1 MSRHSLQD
9 QTSIPLIVTTNESGT
24 GAARSQTGHSL
35 DSSNYKNK
43 SSRSF
48 IRQNKLSS
56 EHRNQ
61 SVPYNLQVY
70 MQ

>member
-9 QTSIPLIVTTNESGT
+9 QTSIPLIVTTNESG
-24 GAARSQTGHSL
+24 AARSSTGMSL
-35 DSSNYKNK
+35 DSCNYRNK

-56 EHRNQ
+56 EHRNI
-61 SVPYNLQVY
+61 SVPHNLQVRI
-70 MQ
+70 Q